1 VNIVSVLLH
10 VVRRKNFGHE
20 DFDATSSFQAVV
32 LAVLATLG
40 HLLFST
46 SVNSA
51 LFIEIVS
58 LSFP

>member
-1 VNIVSVLLH
+1 
-10 VVRRKNFGHE
+10 
-20 DFDATSSFQAVV
+20 
-32 LAVLATLG
+32 LATLG